1 MFCKKCGEQL
11 KEGAK
16 FCAVCGNPV
25 QAPQVQPNVPVNN
38 MPPAQAA
45 ATQQPAQRVQAQSM
59 NQGQQAQ
66 PKKPVQSQPQV
77 QAAAPMQT
85 RQTAPQP
92 QVQPQMQAQGAA
104 AQQPH
109 FVTYPPNWVGS
120 LAMLPNFKMCMTK
133 KYAKFSGRATR
144 AEYFR
149 YMIAASV
156 ISLLINIIISLVT
169 SDFIISYISMMVVSL
184 IFLLP
189 GLSVIVRRLHDSGR
203 SGLWLIGMFVPLLNI
218 VVFIFTLLSSVP
230 GPNQYGP
237 LPDYT
242 YYEG

>member
-25 QAPQVQPNVPVNN
+25 QAPQAQPARPINN
-38 MPPAQAA
+38 MPPAQAVSP
-45 ATQQPAQRVQAQSM
+45 QQSPQQAAQRVQAQPMS
-59 NQGQQAQ
+59 QGQQAQ
-66 PKKPVQSQPQV
+66 PQKPVQSQV
-77 QAAAPMQT
+77 QAATPMQN
-85 RQTAPQP
+85 RQSAPQPQMQPQAQP

-109 FVTYPPNWVGS
+109 FVTYPQNWVGS

-149 YMIAASV
+149 YGIAASV
-156 ISLLINIIISLVT
+156 IILILNIIISLV
-169 SDFIISYISMMVVSL
+169 FQ
-184 IFLLP
+184 
-189 GLSVIVRRLHDSGR
+189 
-203 SGLWLIGMFVPLLNI
+203 
-218 VVFIFTLLSSVP
+218 TL
-230 GPNQYGP
+230 
-237 LPDYT
+237 
-242 YYEG
+242 

>member
-16 FCAVCGNPV
+16 FCAVCGTPV
-25 QAPQVQPNVPVNN
+25 QQAAGANFAQQNGRVNNEAPSQAAYAAQPAQQVAPNQSVQQQPVQRVQPTQPV
-38 MPPAQAA
+38 
-45 ATQQPAQRVQAQSM
+45 QQAQRVQQQPM
-59 NQGQQAQ
+59 NQAT
-66 PKKPVQSQPQV
+66 
-77 QAAAPMQT
+77 QT
-85 RQTAPQP
+85 
-92 QVQPQMQAQGAA
+92 QGAA
-104 AQQPH
+104 VQQPH
-109 FVTYPPNWVGS
+109 YVTYPPNWVGS

-149 YMIAASV
+149 YVIASSV
-156 ISLLINIIISLVT
+156 IGLLINNIISLVT
-169 SDFIISYISMMVVSL
+169 ADFAISYIGMMVVSL

-189 GLSVIVRRLHDSGR
+189 GLGVTVRRLHDSGR
-203 SGLWLIGMFVPLLNI
+203 SGFWVLGIFIPLLNI

>member
-25 QAPQVQPNVPVNN
+25 QQTGGAAQGQQTGSVSQ
-38 MPPAQAA
+38 MPPAQAVYA
-45 ATQQPAQRVQAQSM
+45 GNSAQQAQAQPVNQAQQQAQASVQQPAKVQPTA
-59 NQGQQAQ
+59 
-66 PKKPVQSQPQV
+66 PVQNH
-77 QAAAPMQT
+77 QAP
-85 RQTAPQP
+85 APQ
-92 QVQPQMQAQGAA
+92 QQMQGAPV
-104 AQQPH
+104 QQPH

-149 YMIAASV
+149 YIIAASV
-156 ISLLINIIISLVT
+156 INLLINIIISLVT
-169 SDFIISYISMMVVSL
+169 SDFAISYISMMVVSL
-184 IFLLP
+184 IFFLP
-189 GLSVIVRRLHDSGR
+189 GLGVTVRRLHDSGR
-203 SGLWLIGMFVPLLNI
+203 SGFWILGMFVPLLNI

>member
-25 QAPQVQPNVPVNN
+25 QAPQAQPNVPVNN

-45 ATQQPAQRVQAQSM
+45 ATQQPAQRVQRQPM

-66 PKKPVQSQPQV
+66 KSVQSQPQV
-77 QAAAPMQT
+77 QAAPIQT
-85 RQTAPQP
+85 RQNAPQP
-92 QVQPQMQAQGAA
+92 QMQPQMQAQSAA

-149 YMIAASV
+149 YGIAASV
-156 ISLLINIIISLVT
+156 IILLLNIIISLVF
-169 SDFIISYISMMVVSL
+169 SDFVMSYIGMMLVSL

-189 GLSVIVRRLHDSGR
+189 GLGVTVRRLHDSGR
-203 SGLWLIGMFVPLLNI
+203 SGFWVIGLGIPLLNI

>member
-16 FCAVCGNPV
+16 FCAVCGTPV
-25 QAPQVQPNVPVNN
+25 QQTNGANFAQQNGSVNTGT
-38 MPPAQAA
+38 PSQAA
-45 ATQQPAQRVQAQSM
+45 YAAQPAQQVTP
-59 NQGQQAQ
+59 NQPVQQAQ
-66 PKKPVQSQPQV
+66 PVQQQPVQRVQQQPVQQPQRV
-77 QAAAPMQT
+77 Q
-85 RQTAPQP
+85 QP
-92 QVQPQMQAQGAA
+92 VDQGTQAQGAA
-104 AQQPH
+104 VQQPH
-109 FVTYPPNWVGS
+109 YVTYPPNWVGS

-149 YMIAASV
+149 YVIASSV
-156 ISLLINIIISLVT
+156 IGLLINNIISLVT
-169 SDFIISYISMMVVSL
+169 SDFVVSYIGMMVVSL

-189 GLSVIVRRLHDSGR
+189 GLGVTVRRLHDSGR
-203 SGLWLIGMFVPLLNI
+203 SGFWVLGMFIPLLNI